1 MAKEDIDLWLILG
14 DPVEARK
21 YIEDFDW
28 RLPER
33 PGQITMEGGRTIYF
47 ESMSDEDAVIAAM
60 AILRD
65 IEIPRIER
73 EELCFVLYT
82 H

>member
-14 DPVEARK
+14 DPKEARQ

-28 RLPER
+28 RMKER
-33 PGQITMEGGRTIYF
+33 PSQIQMDSGRTIYF
-47 ESMSDEDAVIAAM
+47 ESMSDEDAVVAAM
-60 AILRD
+60 AILREV
-65 IEIPRIER
+65 EIPRIER
-73 EELCFVLYT
+73 EELCFVLWA